1 MPGEPQKLLD
11 VRSQEHKLLGIQIL
25 RGLAAFAVLVHH
37 SLEET
42 QGLWP
47 SGPRNQALV
56 LVGAAGVDIFF
67 VISGFIM
74 LHSTWHRFGEQGA
87 AADFVVRRIIR
98 IVPLYWICSLLV
110 VALAATGAFYRS
122 QTITF
127 ERLLSSL
134 TFLPTH
140 EPIHGVGWTLQYEM
154 YFYGL
159 FAAALACL
167 SRRQAIM
174 TLPAVLTAVILTS
187 QFLPPGPTQR
197 FLANPIA
204 LEFAYGIGIACLFRW
219 RTRMG
224 IPPSVLIF
232 AGLTGMV
239 TSAYWAPSSGTA
251 GLMPSVR
258 FIAWGIP
265 AALIVLAATTV
276 YSAKGTLDRLLL
288 KLGDMS
294 FSLYLTHAFV
304 MTAYARLIGTTA
316 LGQLLGPLAALAL
329 AIGVSI
335 VVAQIVYV
343 YVERP
348 ITNWLRAEWGAH
360 SGAARPLR
368 SS

>member
-1 MPGEPQKLLD
+1 
-11 VRSQEHKLLGIQIL
+11 
-25 RGLAAFAVLVHH
+25 
-37 SLEET
+37 
-42 QGLWP
+42 
-47 SGPRNQALV
+47 
-56 LVGAAGVDIFF
+56 
-67 VISGFIM
+67 
-74 LHSTWHRFGEQGA
+74 
-87 AADFVVRRIIR
+87 
-98 IVPLYWICSLLV
+98 
-110 VALAATGAFYRS
+110 
-122 QTITF
+122 
-127 ERLLSSL
+127 
-134 TFLPTH
+134 
-140 EPIHGVGWTLQYEM
+140 
-154 YFYGL
+154 
-159 FAAALACL
+159 
-167 SRRQAIM
+167 
-174 TLPAVLTAVILTS
+174 
-187 QFLPPGPTQR
+187 
-197 FLANPIA
+197 
-204 LEFAYGIGIACLFRW
+204 
-219 RTRMG
+219 
-224 IPPSVLIF
+224 
-232 AGLTGMV
+232 
-239 TSAYWAPSSGTA
+239 
-251 GLMPSVR
+251 MPSVR